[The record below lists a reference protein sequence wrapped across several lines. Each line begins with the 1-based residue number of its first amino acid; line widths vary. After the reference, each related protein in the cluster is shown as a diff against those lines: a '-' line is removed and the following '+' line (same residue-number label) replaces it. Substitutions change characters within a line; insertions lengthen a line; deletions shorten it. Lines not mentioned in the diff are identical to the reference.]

1 MRSCGEERIWF
12 EFLVFNWINFV
23 FSYLCKKSKLEELRG
38 PIVEQV
44 VSHYLT
50 FSYCQICNDP
60 LFSNNRPPLH
70 WINLPTYYSPSSY
83 LFHLLSPP
91 LLPLPLAVSEV
102 HSKHFSIKI
111 LNYAISQSDSKQWN
125 IKNETNQ
132 KIK

>member
-1 MRSCGEERIWF
+1 MWSCGEERIWF

-23 FSYLCKKSKLEELRG
+23 FSYLYIKSKLEELRG
-38 PIVEQV
+38 QKVEQV

-70 WINLPTYYSPSSY
+70 WINLPTYYS
-83 LFHLLSPP
+83 SPHPPPTYFTYYHP

-125 IKNETNQ
+125 IKN
-132 KIK
+132 